1 MESSDRQ
8 RGGHGTSEAPAYA
21 GPVHAPQDSSQ
32 DSGPPRDGGVL
43 TRLATSRR
51 LPLEVSDLGTFDDLV
66 DLVSAGDVA
75 VLSGAG
81 LSTDS
86 GIPDYRGP
94 DGTRRVEPM
103 TYGEFAG
110 SSGARRRYW
119 ARSYI
124 GWQRFNAASPNEGHR
139 VVAEL
144 QHAGYVGP
152 VITQN
157 VDGLHQAAGARDVV
171 ELHGS
176 LDRAVCLTCGE
187 VTSRLGLHERMTEA
201 NPGFMDRFSAAAA
214 AVGSQWGEQVRPD
227 GDIVLADELVAS
239 FHAPRCLVCDHDTVK
254 PDVVFFGESVPK
266 PLVERCFSLVESAG
280 AVLVLGSSLA
290 VMSGYRFVR
299 RAHQRGVPVAIVTRS
314 ATRGDAEATIRLHAP
329 LGDTLPRLRSALG
342 H

>member
-1 MESSDRQ
+1 MSQPTGLSS
-8 RGGHGTSEAPAYA
+8 
-21 GPVHAPQDSSQ
+21 SS
-32 DSGPPRDGGVL
+32 PT
-43 TRLATSRR
+43 TRLSTSRT
-51 LPLEVSDLGTFDDLV
+51 LPLVTHDLGTFEDLV
-66 DLVSAGDVA
+66 DLVSGGGVL

-81 LSTDS
+81 LSTES

-110 SSGARRRYW
+110 SGEARRRYW

-124 GWQRFNAASPNEGHR
+124 GWQRFDAAEPNEGHR
-139 VVAEL
+139 VVADL
-144 QHAGYVGP
+144 QEAGYLGP

-157 VDGLHQAAGARDVV
+157 VDGLHQASGARDVV

-201 NPGFMDRFSAAAA
+201 NPGFMARFAAAA
-214 AVGSQWGEQVRPD
+214 HAVGSQWGEQVRPD
-227 GDIVLADELVAS
+227 GDIVLADELVES
-239 FHAPRCLVCDHDTVK
+239 FHPPRCLVCGNDTVK

-266 PLVERCFSLVESAG
+266 PLVERCFGLVETAG
-280 AVLVLGSSLA
+280 ALLVLGSSLS

-299 RAHQRGVPVAIVTRS
+299 RAHAKGVPVAIVTRS
-314 ATRGDAEATIRLHAP
+314 ATRGDAEATLRLHAP
-329 LGDTLPRLRSALG
+329 LGATLTGLRSALG
-342 H
+342 V

>member
-1 MESSDRQ
+1 V
-8 RGGHGTSEAPAYA
+8 T
-21 GPVHAPQDSSQ
+21 
-32 DSGPPRDGGVL
+32 
-43 TRLATSRR
+43 
-51 LPLEVSDLGTFDDLV
+51 DLGTMDDLV
-66 DLVSAGDVA
+66 DLVSGGGVV

-81 LSTDS
+81 LSTES

-110 SSGARRRYW
+110 SSEARRRYW

-124 GWQRFNAASPNEGHR
+124 GWQRFNAAAPNRGHHH
-139 VVAEL
+139 VARL
-144 QHAGYVGP
+144 QEHGYVGP
-152 VITQN
+152 IITQN
-157 VDGLHQAAGARDVV
+157 VDGLHQAAGSADVV

-187 VTSRLGLHERMTEA
+187 VTSRIGLHERMTEA
-201 NPGFMDRFSAAAA
+201 NPGFMDRFAAAAA

-227 GDIVLADELVAS
+227 GDIVIADELVES
-239 FHAPRCLVCDHDTVK
+239 FHTPRCLVCGNDTVK

-266 PLVERCFSLVESAG
+266 SVVEQCFDLVDEAG
-280 AVLVLGSSLA
+280 AVLVLGSSLS

-314 ATRGDAEATIRLHAP
+314 ATRGDNEATVRLHAL
-329 LGDTLPRLRSALG
+329 LGPTLDALSAAL
-342 H
+342 HL

>member
-1 MESSDRQ
+1 MS
-8 RGGHGTSEAPAYA
+8 
-21 GPVHAPQDSSQ
+21 VK
-32 DSGPPRDGGVL
+32 
-43 TRLATSRR
+43 LATTRA
-51 LPLEVSDLGTFDDLV
+51 LPLVTEDLGTLDDLV
-66 DLVSAGDVA
+66 DLVSGGGVL

-81 LSTDS
+81 MSTDS

-103 TYGEFAG
+103 TLGEFTG
-110 SSGARRRYW
+110 SSEARRRYW

-124 GWQRFNAASPNEGHR
+124 GWQRFTAAQPNSAHER
-139 VVAEL
+139 VAEL
-144 QHAGYVGP
+144 QRHGYVGP
-152 VITQN
+152 IITQN

-187 VTSRLGLHERMTEA
+187 VTSREGLHVRMTEA
-201 NPGFMDRFSAAAA
+201 NPGFMERFAAEAA

-227 GDIVLADELVAS
+227 GDIVVADSLVES
-239 FHAPRCLVCDHDTVK
+239 FFPPLCLVCGRDTVK

-266 PLVERCFSLVESAG
+266 ALVQKCFGLVDEAG

-299 RAHQRGVPVAIVTRS
+299 HAARIGVPVAIVTRS
-314 ATRGDAEATIRLHAP
+314 ATRGDAEATVRLHAP
-329 LGDTLPRLRSALG
+329 LGATLDALGAALG
-342 H
+342 HGD

>member
-1 MESSDRQ
+1 MSQPTGLSS
-8 RGGHGTSEAPAYA
+8 
-21 GPVHAPQDSSQ
+21 SS
-32 DSGPPRDGGVL
+32 PT
-43 TRLATSRR
+43 TRLSTSRI
-51 LPLEVSDLGTFDDLV
+51 LPLVTHDLGTFEDLV
-66 DLVSAGDVA
+66 DLVSGGGVL

-81 LSTDS
+81 LSTES

-110 SSGARRRYW
+110 SGEARRRYW

-124 GWQRFNAASPNEGHR
+124 GWQRFDAAEPNEGHR
-139 VVAEL
+139 VVADL
-144 QHAGYVGP
+144 QGAGYLGP

-157 VDGLHQAAGARDVV
+157 VDGLHQASGARDVV

-201 NPGFMDRFSAAAA
+201 NPGFMARFAAAA
-214 AVGSQWGEQVRPD
+214 HAVGSQWGEQVRPD
-227 GDIVLADELVAS
+227 GDIVLADELVES
-239 FHAPRCLVCDHDTVK
+239 FHPPRCLVCGNDTVK

-266 PLVERCFSLVESAG
+266 PLVERCFGLVETAG
-280 AVLVLGSSLA
+280 ALLVLGSSLS

-299 RAHQRGVPVAIVTRS
+299 RAHAKGVPVAIVTRS
-314 ATRGDAEATIRLHAP
+314 ATRGDAEASLRLHAP
-329 LGDTLPRLRSALG
+329 LGTTLTGLRSALG
-342 H
+342 V